1 VAQLAATGWDTPAQL
16 LYLSVLLSFLGAGS
30 FLVVRQV
37 LLRREL
43 EAAAKELG
51 ERVRSGSASAEELYE
66 YGVVLLRKK
75 VFSSATKSLEAALA
89 AWPADAEGGEGLAA
103 VHNAL
108 GYALAGQERAQ
119 EALAQFRAAVALQP
133 GYVTAVRSRATLP
146 STPAHFSPQWNN
158 LGDALEKQKLFAE
171 ALQAYSQAL
180 VYEPANGVALERYDF
195 LKSRRLGM

>member
-1 VAQLAATGWDTPAQL
+1 VRLLTSPPRALLCEVADAGWDAPAQV
-16 LYLSVLLSFLGAGS
+16 LYLGALLSFLGAGS

-51 ERVRSGSASAEELYE
+51 ERVRSGNATHEELYE

-89 AWPADAEGGEGLAA
+89 AWPAIADTAPAGEGIAA

-108 GYALAGQERAQ
+108 GYALIGQDRAA
-119 EALAQFRAAVALQP
+119 EALAQFRAAVTLQP
-133 GYVTAVRSRATLP
+133 GYVTA
-146 STPAHFSPQWNN
+146 WNN
-158 LGDALEKQKLFAE
+158 LGDALEKQKLFADALE
-171 ALQAYSQAL
+171 AYTQAL
-180 VYEPANGVALERYDF
+180 TYEPGNAVAQERAGF
-195 LKSRRLGM
+195 LRARRVM